1 MASSSPQS
9 ATLPKSRASQ
19 ESASDELLADL
30 VVANHILFDQGIVDG
45 FGHVSV
51 RHNQDPD
58 KFLLAR
64 NMAPGQ
70 VTLND
75 ILEFDL
81 DGAPLNADGRPV
93 YLERF
98 IHSEIYR
105 ARPDA
110 KAIVHSHS
118 HSIVPL
124 SISKT
129 ARLRAVF
136 HMAGFIGEEAPL
148 FEIRDTAGPATDLLI
163 SSPGLGR
170 ALAECCGSHNIV
182 LMRGHGST
190 VIGGSIRQVIYRAVY
205 AELNARYQ
213 VRGDGPWRSRLSD
226 ERGGRDHGA
235 HRRRAVEPSVE
246 PTEGTGHPTVPEGLS
261 RMAAPLK
268 ERCRFVLRRELATR
282 RELSRRDARNVVD
295 DNR

>member
-1 MASSSPQS
+1 
-9 ATLPKSRASQ
+9 
-19 ESASDELLADL
+19 
-30 VVANHILFDQGIVDG
+30 
-45 FGHVSV
+45 
-51 RHNQDPD
+51 
-58 KFLLAR
+58 
-64 NMAPGQ
+64 MAPGQ
-70 VTLND
+70 VTSDD

-81 DGAPLNADGRPV
+81 DGAPLNANGRPV

-110 KAIVHSHS
+110 MAIVHSHS

-163 SSPGLGR
+163 SNPGLGR
-170 ALAECCGSHNIV
+170 ALAQCCGGHNIV

-190 VIGGSIRQVIYRAVY
+190 VIGESLRQAIYRAVY

-213 VRGDGPWRSRLSD
+213 CEAMGLGEVVYLTKEEGETAVRTVEQQSN
-226 ERGGRDHGA
+226 
-235 HRRRAVEPSVE
+235 RAWNSL
-246 PTEGTGHPTVPEGLS
+246 EGTGHAKATGGRCHRNLNLRTRSPEVLA
-261 RMAAPLK
+261 RAHAAVAARHVRNASSL
-268 ERCRFVLRRELATR
+268 RTRSVLRDVRWRWTL
-282 RELSRRDARNVVD
+282 NVLWTAA
-295 DNR
+295 